1 MTFGEE
7 RHHYVPCSC
16 AWLIPALLSRCNRIV
31 CKHDSAWGKD
41 HHVSVHML
49 SKRVFFSTWKLA
61 HFTLKQ
67 CFWNNI
73 VKKGPCSVR
82 AWGVSVHLLSNRVF
96 FSTWKFAHFTLKQ
109 CFWNTILRK
118 VACSLR
124 AWFWICVITQI
135 TLNPLGTVHSWRLS
149 IFMKPEAT
157 SNQAGQVTH
166 LKEFPWRFGPSMLS
180 EHMHY
185 KHLVLTTTC
194 LCASRLYTF

>member
-1 MTFGEE
+1 MLKMFVMLKHNFALGRKITPITFKCFFLQCIDASCQCDSLERLTDEKWTDLCCMTFGEE
-7 RHHYVPCSC
+7 RHHYVPCAC
-16 AWLIPALLSRCNRIV
+16 AWPIPALLSRCNHIV

-73 VKKGPCSVR
+73 VKKVPCSLR
-82 AWGVSVHLLSNRVF
+82 AWGVSVHMLSNRVF

-109 CFWNTILRK
+109 CFWNNILRK

-124 AWFWICVITQI
+124 AWF
-135 TLNPLGTVHSWRLS
+135 LN
-149 IFMKPEAT
+149 
-157 SNQAGQVTH
+157 
-166 LKEFPWRFGPSMLS
+166 
-180 EHMHY
+180 
-185 KHLVLTTTC
+185 
-194 LCASRLYTF
+194 LCNHTNHT